1 VLLDAADTR
10 VDFVL
15 PARLTALDIDVVFH
29 TAGTE
34 TENQRVKDAFDL
46 LPHSA
51 AVLLVSGPEA
61 D

>member
-1 VLLDAADTR
+1 MLLNAADTR

-15 PARLTALDIDVVFH
+15 PARLTALDIDVVLD

-34 TENQRVKDAFDL
+34 MGNQRVKDAFDQ
-46 LPHSA
+46 LPHPA
-51 AVLLVSGPEA
+51 AILVSSPEA